1 MRCGA
6 GRLAGEYTAR
16 TMADEALAEE
26 WTQELFNKIYQAYNG
41 QDVAAT
47 ADCYAPDLLV
57 TVNGEQGPKDRD
69 AFIEALEE
77 QWRGFP
83 DVVATELSRLVVGR
97 RVVTEMEIDGHNS
110 GSFLGRAA
118 TSKRW
123 HVKLAWICTVEDGR
137 VGELRVYVDNQALR
151 QAVSS
156 R

>member
-1 MRCGA
+1 
-6 GRLAGEYTAR
+6 
-16 TMADEALAEE
+16 MAEG

-41 QDVAAT
+41 QDAAAA
-47 ADCYAPDLLV
+47 ADRCAPDLLV
-57 TVNGEQGPKDRD
+57 TVNGECGPKDRD
-69 AFIEALEE
+69 ACIEALEE

-83 DVVATELSRLVVGR
+83 DVVATELSRLVAGQ

-123 HVKLAWICTVEDGR
+123 HVKLTWICTVEDGR

-156 R
+156 G